1 MLLQVSDVKDIVAE
15 WIKNNLCMEIIL
27 FLSPLPP
34 SNLWCARFKQAAR
47 TC

>member
-27 FLSPLPP
+27 FFIPSPPL
-34 SNLWCARFKQAAR
+34 
-47 TC
+47 